1 MAQPTTLESPALAQP
16 AYDKSKYLFSPLIDF
31 LGLGGGSLIAF
42 VFISLFFRSDAFYP
56 AAAVSALWLTNVI
69 NHPHF
74 AHSYQIFYR
83 NFPQKLSG
91 DAYPANLRARYWFS
105 GVIAPVVLAVF
116 LAGAFLAGR
125 PDMLALAAL
134 LMFFLVGWHYVKQGY
149 GMAMVDAVLKK
160 RFFNEREK
168 QALLINAY
176 ATWLFAWIFINRTIA
191 ERKFLG
197 LDIPVF
203 PIPDAL
209 FFLSAAAAIATLGW
223 LCFVLFCGLARGDKQ
238 YPINGLIAYVTSLY
252 PWLFFREVNPIYF
265 AFVPAFHSL
274 QYLTVVWR
282 YELNANGASPESA
295 SKKPIWRLIKFY
307 MLGAGLGAAGFWAA
321 PLLLTDMVAYDTAL
335 LGASAFMFVF
345 WTFINVHH
353 YLMDNVMWRKG
364 NPDVAKH
371 LFGAKP
377 KPAA

>member
-1 MAQPTTLESPALAQP
+1 MAEPTTLNAPALTKP
-16 AYDKSKYLFSPLIDF
+16 AYDESRYLFSPAIDF

-42 VFISLFFRSDAFYP
+42 LLIFLFFDNDAFYP
-56 AAAVSALWLTNVI
+56 AATVAALWLTNVI

-83 NFPQKLSG
+83 NFGRKLTHES
-91 DAYPANLRARYWFS
+91 YPANLRARYWFS
-105 GVIAPVVLAVF
+105 GVIAPAGLASF
-116 LAGAFLAGR
+116 LIGAFIAGR
-125 PDMLALAAL
+125 PDLLGLAAM

-160 RFFNEREK
+160 QFFNDREK
-168 QALLINAY
+168 RALLFNAY
-176 ATWLFAWIFINRTIA
+176 AAWIFAWIYINRTIT

-197 LDIPVF
+197 LDAYAV
-203 PIPDAL
+203 PIPDFL
-209 FFLSAAAAIATLGW
+209 FFLSAALAVAALGR
-223 LCFVLFCGLARGDKQ
+223 LVFVLFHGVARGGKK
-238 YPINGLIAYVTSLY
+238 YPVNGLIAYAVSLY
-252 PWLFFREVNPIYF
+252 PWLLFREVNPIYF

-282 YELNANGASPESA
+282 YELNAISA
-295 SKKPIWRLIKFY
+295 SEHNARRPVWGLIRFY
-307 MLGAGLGAAGFWAA
+307 LIGAALGALGFWAA
-321 PLLLTDMVAYDTAL
+321 PTLLADMVAYDTAL
-335 LGASAFMFVF
+335 LGASAFLFVF